1 MFSVSQFTDTL
12 QRYRTLSTHRIH
24 ALPIVVLM
32 PHSACNCRCVMCDIW
47 KGNKQSKQLTEADI
61 VSLLDSLKKL
71 HTKRV
76 ILSGGEA
83 LLNRNFFQLCTI
95 LKSKG
100 LKLTLLTTGMTLYQH
115 AAAVAEVV
123 DEVIVSLDGDET
135 RHDEIRNIKGAY
147 AELARGVQRLLELN
161 PKMPVKARC
170 VIHRYNYQFWS
181 EIVHAAKTIGLHGI
195 SFLPADVSSSA
206 FNRPEPWE
214 ENRVESVVIP
224 KENLPLL
231 QAQLQTL
238 IQNFGPEFET
248 RYIAESPEKLAK
260 IVQYYKAIH
269 GLESYPHKRCN
280 APWVSTVIEADG
292 TVRPCFFLDPIG
304 NIREQSLDTILNK
317 TNSINDRK
325 NLNIET
331 NPTCVRCVCSLNLEP
346 RNHSI

>member
-61 VSLLDSLKKL
+61 VSLLNSLKKL

-83 LLNRNFFQLCTI
+83 LLNRHVFEFCDI
-95 LKSKG
+95 LKSHG
-100 LKLTLLTTGMTLYQH
+100 LKITLLTTGMSLHQH
-115 AAAVAEVV
+115 AESVCRVM
-123 DEVIVSLDGDET
+123 DEVIVSLDGDEA

-147 AELARGVQRLLELN
+147 SELARGVQRVLELK
-161 PKMPVKARC
+161 PQIPVKARC
-170 VIHRYNYQFWS
+170 VIHRYNFQFWS
-181 EIVHAAKTIGLHGI
+181 EIVQAAKNIGLHGI

-238 IQNFGPEFET
+238 IQNFTPEFET

-260 IVQYYKAIH
+260 IVQYYRAIH
-269 GLESYPHKRCN
+269 GLAAYPHKRCN
-280 APWVSTVIEADG
+280 APWVSTVVKPTEAF
-292 TVRPCFFLDPIG
+292 VLVFFL
-304 NIREQSLDTILNK
+304 IL
-317 TNSINDRK
+317 
-325 NLNIET
+325 
-331 NPTCVRCVCSLNLEP
+331 LEIFVNN
-346 RNHSI
+346 R